1 MIFFKPLILAVQKQI
16 NDMKNVRK
24 EKLTKLKQNR
34 GVEDA
39 FRAIEWLDKNREM
52 FKGIVYEPMFLL
64 VCILTFKNKLI

>member
-1 MIFFKPLILAVQKQI
+1 
-16 NDMKNVRK
+16 MKNVRK

-64 VCILTFKNKLI
+64 VCTFTFKNKFINLKFSLFPFKILVSRI